1 MEKMKKL
8 QNSKCG
14 KSVKIRSGR
23 GIITCRKHVKYVLI
37 IYCYQIWKSR
47 SGWFLGKLKLL

>member
-14 KSVKIRSGR
+14 KSVKISGR